1 MDERRAVPRVKPSKP
16 LPARVKT
23 FLPARIVD
31 ISSRGAQIE
40 LATSLRPE
48 LPCDLR
54 IQLESG
60 DIVVHGIVRRCRA
73 WGFGLDE
80 KDQRV
85 LLYRAGIEFEEA
97 APEALTRMIAKAL
110 GTAEE
115 MVRGGQ
121 AAKAPPKEASGAKAD
136 DEGRPRAPRSGGPVK
151 IRISSEHVRRVLR
164 QPREENKDKDKD
176 REKDQEKDQDSD

>member
-1 MDERRAVPRVKPSKP
+1 MDERRAVPRVELSKP

-31 ISSRGAQIE
+31 ISSKGAQIE

-48 LPCDLR
+48 VPCDLR

-97 APEALTRMIAKAL
+97 APEALTRVIAKAL
-110 GTAEE
+110 GAAEE
-115 MVRGGQ
+115 RARGGQ
-121 AAKAPPKEASGAKAD
+121 AAKAPAKGADDAKA
-136 DEGRPRAPRSGGPVK
+136 EEAVRPRVPRSEGPVK

-164 QPREENKDKDKD
+164 QPRESSKNKDKDEDKD
-176 REKDQEKDQDSD
+176 REKDEDGD

>member
-1 MDERRAVPRVKPSKP
+1 MDERRAVPRVEPSKP

-48 LPCDLR
+48 VPCDLR
-54 IQLESG
+54 IQLDTG

-97 APEALTRMIAKAL
+97 APEALTRMIAKVLA
-110 GTAEE
+110 TAEE
-115 MVRGGQ
+115 GVRGGQ
-121 AAKAPPKEASGAKAD
+121 AARAPAKEAGGAKANN
-136 DEGRPRAPRSGGPVK
+136 EGRPRAPRSEGPVK
-151 IRISSEHVRRVLR
+151 IRISAEHVRRVLR
-164 QPREENKDKDKD
+164 QPRESNKNKDKD
-176 REKDQEKDQDSD
+176 REPDKDGD

>member
-1 MDERRAVPRVKPSKP
+1 MTERRAVPRVELQKP
-16 LPARVKT
+16 LQARVKT

-31 ISSRGAQIE
+31 ISSRGAQLE

-48 LPCDLR
+48 VPCDLR
-54 IQLESG
+54 IQLETG

-97 APEALTRMIAKAL
+97 APEALTKMIAKVL
-110 GTAEE
+110 GTDGEKERVAP
-115 MVRGGQ
+115 
-121 AAKAPPKEASGAKAD
+121 AADAPAKEPAAAD
-136 DEGRPRAPRSGGPVK
+136 HPRAPRSEGPVK
-151 IRISSEHVRRVLR
+151 IRINSEHVRRVLKR
-164 QPREENKDKDKD
+164 PKDKN
-176 REKDQEKDQDSD
+176 

>member
-1 MDERRAVPRVKPSKP
+1 MDERRAVPRVELSKP

-48 LPCDLR
+48 VPCDLR

-97 APEALTRMIAKAL
+97 APEVLTKMIAKAL

-115 MVRGGQ
+115 RVGGGQ
-121 AAKAPPKEASGAKAD
+121 AAKAAPKEAGGAKAD
-136 DEGRPRAPRSGGPVK
+136 EASRPRAPRSEGPVK
-151 IRISSEHVRRVLR
+151 IRISAEHVRRVLK
-164 QPREENKDKDKD
+164 QPKDKNRDKE
-176 REKDQEKDQDSD
+176 REKEKEKDGD

>member
-1 MDERRAVPRVKPSKP
+1 MTERRAVPRVELQKP
-16 LPARVKT
+16 LQARVKT

-31 ISSRGAQIE
+31 ISSKGAQLE

-48 LPCDLR
+48 VPCDLR

-60 DIVVHGIVRRCRA
+60 DIVVHAIVRRCRA

-97 APEALTRMIAKAL
+97 APEALTKMIAKAL
-110 GTAEE
+110 GAAGEKERPEPAAKT
-115 MVRGGQ
+115 
-121 AAKAPPKEASGAKAD
+121 AKAPGTVKAD
-136 DEGRPRAPRSGGPVK
+136 AEDRPRAPRSEGPVK
-151 IRISSEHVRRVLR
+151 IRISAEHVRRVLKR
-164 QPREENKDKDKD
+164 P
-176 REKDQEKDQDSD
+176 KDQDKS

>member
-1 MDERRAVPRVKPSKP
+1 MTERRAVPRVEPQKP

-31 ISSRGAQIE
+31 ISSKGAQLE

-48 LPCDLR
+48 LLCDLR

-85 LLYRAGIEFEEA
+85 LLYRAGIEFDVP
-97 APEALTRMIAKAL
+97 APEALTKMIAKAL
-110 GTAEE
+110 GTPVEE
-115 MVRGGQ
+115 GREKQ
-121 AAKAPPKEASGAKAD
+121 AATASAKETGGGKAAGD
-136 DEGRPRAPRSGGPVK
+136 TRPRAPRKEGPVK
-151 IRISSEHVRRVLR
+151 IRISSEHVRRILKR
-164 QPREENKDKDKD
+164 PKDKD
-176 REKDQEKDQDSD
+176 EA